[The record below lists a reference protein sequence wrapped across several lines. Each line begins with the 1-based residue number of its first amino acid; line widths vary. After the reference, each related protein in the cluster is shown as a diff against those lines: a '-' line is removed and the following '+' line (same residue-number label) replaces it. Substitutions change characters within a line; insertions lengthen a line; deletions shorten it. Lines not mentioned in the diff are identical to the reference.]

1 MRFLLRRND
10 KKGVGFELFLWKKAN
25 EKEVF
30 ELKKGKTKLP
40 IPPKKIKKV
49 VVFSKKFGARGCFQ
63 FVLTGFL
70 LRLDGIFTSS

>member
-1 MRFLLRRND
+1 MEKILQVFVISTKEKSHNESNKLEQLIRFLLRRND

-40 IPPKKIKKV
+40 IPP
-49 VVFSKKFGARGCFQ
+49 
-63 FVLTGFL
+63 
-70 LRLDGIFTSS
+70 